1 MKKTIGYQHVLK
13 WLKTNKRKPF
23 PFQEKTWE
31 SYLQGYSGLV
41 NAPTGFGKTYSVFL
55 APIIAYLNQEHGQS
69 KKKKKL
75 GLRMIWITPL
85 RSLAKDL
92 ARAMEETL
100 LELNIDWTVGVRNGD
115 TSISDRQKQ
124 KRAMPQV
131 LLITPESLHLL
142 LAQKNTDHLF
152 DDLACIVADEWHEL
166 LGTKRGVLVELAL
179 SRIKGIIRSRTDRT
193 LRIWGI
199 SATIGNLE
207 EALEVLQP
215 HQMVPKIIVKAD
227 AEKKIRIQS
236 IIPDTIEMLPW
247 AGHLGIK
254 LADKLIPIIKKSKTT
269 LVFTNTRSQAEI
281 WFQHLLKIHP
291 DFAGQMAIHHGSI
304 DFELR
309 NWIEDALHTGIL
321 KVVICTSSLD
331 LGVDFK
337 PVDTVVQVGS
347 PKGVAR
353 FLQRAGRSGHSP
365 FETSKIYFM
374 PTHALELLE
383 VAAIKTAAKT
393 QQIERR
399 EPFIL
404 PFDVLIQYLVT
415 LAVGD
420 GFDDKIVFDE
430 VKNTFA
436 FSELLAEEFAWC
448 MQFITQGGN
457 SLQAYPEFHKVVLD
471 DEDGLWKVTSRQ
483 IAMRHRLHIGTIVSD
498 AMLKVKFLTGGY
510 IGMIEEYFVSKLKP
524 GDRFNLAGRSLEFVM
539 VRDMLVLVRRSN
551 HKKTITPSWM
561 GGRLPLSSNLGAILR
576 KKYSQVLNGNH
587 EEEEL
592 TVIKPLFGLQES
604 ITHVPL
610 EHEFLVEL
618 IKTKEGYHLFA
629 YPFEGRLVH
638 EVMAALVAYR
648 ISKLMPIT
656 FSIAMNDYGFELLS
670 DQEIPMDDAIVYD
683 VFSPDNL
690 SEDINAS
697 INGTEMAKRKFR
709 DIACISGLVFQG
721 YPGKYL
727 KNKQIQSSSSLFFDV
742 FESYDS
748 KNLLLRQA
756 YDENFHYQ
764 LEEPRLLR
772 ALQRIQ
778 QSTIVLK
785 SAERFTPFSFPIKV
799 DSMRESMSSEELEA
813 RIERMKA
820 EVFKNLDEDDSHYK
834 KRN

>member
-1 MKKTIGYQHVLK
+1 MKKTVGYQKVVK
-13 WLKTNKRKPF
+13 WLKTRKRKPF
-23 PFQEKTWE
+23 PFQEETWA
-31 SYLQGYSGLV
+31 SYLEGYSGLV

-55 APIIAYLNQEHGQS
+55 APIIAYLNEEGNGS
-69 KKKKKL
+69 KRKGKL
-75 GLRMIWITPL
+75 GLRVIWITPL

-92 ARAMEETL
+92 ARAMEEAL
-100 LELNIDWTVGVRNGD
+100 FQLDVDWRVGVRNGD
-115 TSISDRQKQ
+115 TSVSEKQKQ

-142 LAQKNTDHLF
+142 LAQKNNDNIF
-152 DDLACIVADEWHEL
+152 DDLTCIVADEWHEL
-166 LGTKRGVLVELAL
+166 LGTKRGVMVELAL
-179 SRIKGIIRSRTDRT
+179 SRIKGMVSFRENRT
-193 LRIWGI
+193 LSIWGI

-207 EALEVLQP
+207 EALAVLQP
-215 HQMVPKIIVKAD
+215 DHHVFKIIVKA
-227 AEKKIRIQS
+227 ATEKKIQIQS

-254 LADKLIPIIKKSKTT
+254 LADKLVPVIKKSKTT

-304 DFELR
+304 DYELR
-309 NWIEDALHTGIL
+309 NWIEEALHTGVL

-393 QQIERR
+393 QQIESR

-404 PFDVLIQYLVT
+404 PFDVLLQYLVT
-415 LAVGD
+415 LAVGN
-420 GFDDKIVFDE
+420 GFDNKIIFEE
-430 VKNTFA
+430 VKNTYA
-436 FSELLAEEFAWC
+436 FSELLAEEFDWC
-448 MQFITQGGN
+448 MQFITQGGP
-457 SLQAYPEFHKVVLD
+457 SLHAYPEFHKVVF
-471 DEDGLWKVTSRQ
+471 DETDGLWKVTNRQ

-498 AMLKVKFLTGGY
+498 AMLKVKFMTGGY
-510 IGMIEEYFVSKLKP
+510 VGMVEEYFVSKLKP

-539 VRDMLVLVRRSN
+539 VRDMLVLVKRSQ
-551 HKKTITPSWM
+551 HKKTITPSWL

-576 KKYSQVLNGNH
+576 QKYSQVLTGEH

-592 TVIKPLFGLQES
+592 KVMKPLFELQES
-604 ITHVPL
+604 ITHVPRAD
-610 EHEFLVEL
+610 EFLVEL
-618 IKTKEGYHLFA
+618 IHTKEGFHLFA

-648 ISKLMPIT
+648 ISRLIPIT

-670 DQEIPMDDAIVYD
+670 DQEIPMDDAIVYE

-690 SEDINAS
+690 SADISAS
-697 INGTEMAKRKFR
+697 INATEMAKRKFR

-727 KNKQIQSSSSLFFDV
+727 KNKQIQSSSALFFDV
-742 FESYDS
+742 FESYDP

-764 LEEPRLLR
+764 LEEPRLLH
-772 ALQRIQ
+772 ALNRIQ

-785 SAERFTPFSFPIKV
+785 WAERFTPFSFPIKV

-813 RIERMKA
+813 RIEKMKA
-820 EVFKNLDEDDSHYK
+820 AVFKNLD
-834 KRN
+834 

>member
-1 MKKTIGYQHVLK
+1 MKKTVGYQKVLK
-13 WLKTNKRKPF
+13 WLKVNKKKPF

-31 SYLQGYSGLV
+31 AYLAGYSGLL
-41 NAPTGFGKTYSVFL
+41 NAPTGFGKTYAVFL
-55 APIIAYLNQEHGQS
+55 APIIAYLNEGPIP
-69 KKKKKL
+69 KKAKL
-75 GLRMIWITPL
+75 GLRVIWITPL
-85 RSLAKDL
+85 RSLSKDL
-92 ARAMEETL
+92 ARAMEEAL
-100 LELNIDWTVGVRNGD
+100 FQLDIGWRVGVRNGD
-115 TSISDRQKQ
+115 TSVSEKQKQ

-142 LAQKNTDHLF
+142 LAQKNTEAIF
-152 DDLACIVADEWHEL
+152 DNLSCIVADEWHEL
-166 LGTKRGVLVELAL
+166 LGSKRGVLVELAL
-179 SRIKGIIRSRTDRT
+179 SRIKGI
-193 LRIWGI
+193 LRFRENRVLQIWGI

-207 EALEVLQP
+207 EALAVLQP
-215 HQMVPKIIVKAD
+215 DAVVLKTIVKAD
-227 AEKKIRIQS
+227 FEKKIQIQS
-236 IIPDTIEMLPW
+236 IIPETIEMLPW

-254 LADKLIPIIKKSKTT
+254 LADKLIPVIKKSRTT

-291 DFAGQMAIHHGSI
+291 DFAGQIAIHHGSI
-304 DFELR
+304 DHELR

-393 QQIERR
+393 GQIESR
-399 EPFIL
+399 EPFVL
-404 PFDVLIQYLVT
+404 TFDVLIQYLVS
-415 LAVGD
+415 LAVGS
-420 GFDDKIVFDE
+420 GFDDKIIFDE

-436 FSELLAEEFAWC
+436 FADLLEEEFQWC
-448 MQFITQGGN
+448 MHFITQGGS
-457 SLQAYPEFHKVVLD
+457 SLHAYPEFHKVVLD
-471 DEDGLWKVTSRQ
+471 EADGLWKVTSRQ

-498 AMLKVKFLTGGY
+498 AMLKVKFMKGGY
-510 IGMIEEYFVSKLKP
+510 IGMIEEYFVSKLKA

-539 VRDMLVLVRRSN
+539 VRDMLVLVRKSN
-551 HKKTITPSWM
+551 HKKAITPSWQ

-576 KKYSQVLNGNH
+576 TKYSQVLEGNE

-592 TVIKPLFGLQES
+592 KVIKPLFQLQEA

-610 EHEFLVEL
+610 VDEFLVEL
-618 IKTKEGYHLFA
+618 IKTREGYHFFA

-670 DQEIPMDDAIVYD
+670 DQQIPMDDAIVYE
-683 VFSPDNL
+683 VFSPENL

-697 INGTEMAKRKFR
+697 INATEMAKRKFR

-721 YPGKYL
+721 YPGKYI

-742 FESYDS
+742 FESYDPR
-748 KNLLLRQA
+748 NLLLRQA

-764 LEEPRLLR
+764 LEEPRLMM

-778 QSTIVLK
+778 K
-785 SAERFTPFSFPIKV
+785 SAIILKTATRFTPFSFPIKV
-799 DSMRESMSSEELEA
+799 DSMRESMSSEELEV

-820 EVFKNLDEDDSHYK
+820 EVFKDLDKDGEP
-834 KRN
+834 N

>member
-1 MKKTIGYQHVLK
+1 MKKTVGYQKVLK
-13 WLKTNKRKPF
+13 WLKVNKKKPF

-31 SYLQGYSGLV
+31 AYLAGYSGLL
-41 NAPTGFGKTYSVFL
+41 NAPTGFGKTYAVFL
-55 APIIAYLNQEHGQS
+55 APIIAYLNEGPIP
-69 KKKKKL
+69 KKAKL
-75 GLRMIWITPL
+75 GLRVIWITPL
-85 RSLAKDL
+85 RSLSKDL
-92 ARAMEETL
+92 ARAMEEAL
-100 LELNIDWTVGVRNGD
+100 FQLDIGWRVGVRNGD
-115 TSISDRQKQ
+115 TSVSEKQKQ

-142 LAQKNTDHLF
+142 LAQKNTEAIF
-152 DDLACIVADEWHEL
+152 DNLSCIVADEWHEL
-166 LGTKRGVLVELAL
+166 LGSKRGVLVELAL
-179 SRIKGIIRSRTDRT
+179 SRIKGI
-193 LRIWGI
+193 LRFRENRVLQIWGI

-207 EALEVLQP
+207 EALAVLQP
-215 HQMVPKIIVKAD
+215 DPVVLKTIVKAD
-227 AEKKIRIQS
+227 FEKKIQIQS
-236 IIPDTIEMLPW
+236 IIPETIEMLPW

-254 LADKLIPIIKKSKTT
+254 LADKLIPVIKKSRTT

-291 DFAGQMAIHHGSI
+291 DFAGQIAIHHGSI
-304 DFELR
+304 DHELR

-393 QQIERR
+393 GQIESR
-399 EPFIL
+399 EPFVL
-404 PFDVLIQYLVT
+404 TFDVLIQYLVS
-415 LAVGD
+415 LAVGS
-420 GFDDKIVFDE
+420 GFDDKIIFDE

-436 FSELLAEEFAWC
+436 FADLLEEEFQWC
-448 MQFITQGGN
+448 MHFITQGGS
-457 SLQAYPEFHKVVLD
+457 SLHAYPEFHKVVLD
-471 DEDGLWKVTSRQ
+471 EADGLWKVTSRQ

-498 AMLKVKFLTGGY
+498 AMLKVKFMKGGY
-510 IGMIEEYFVSKLKP
+510 IGMIEEYFVSKLKA

-539 VRDMLVLVRRSN
+539 VRDMLVLVRKSN
-551 HKKTITPSWM
+551 HKKAITPSWQ

-576 KKYSQVLNGNH
+576 TKYSQVLEGNE

-592 TVIKPLFGLQES
+592 KVIKPLFQLQEA

-610 EHEFLVEL
+610 VDEFLVEL
-618 IKTKEGYHLFA
+618 IKTREGYHLFA

-670 DQEIPMDDAIVYD
+670 DQQIPMDDAIVYE
-683 VFSPDNL
+683 VFSPENL

-697 INGTEMAKRKFR
+697 INATEMAKRKFR

-721 YPGKYL
+721 YPGKYI

-742 FESYDS
+742 FESYDPR
-748 KNLLLRQA
+748 NLLLRQA

-764 LEEPRLLR
+764 LEEPRLMM

-778 QSTIVLK
+778 K
-785 SAERFTPFSFPIKV
+785 SAIILKTATRFTPFSFPIKV
-799 DSMRESMSSEELEA
+799 DSMRESMSSEELEV

-820 EVFKNLDEDDSHYK
+820 EVFKDLDKDGEP
-834 KRN
+834 N

>member
-1 MKKTIGYQHVLK
+1 MKKTVGYQKVVK
-13 WLKTNKRKPF
+13 WLKTRKRKPF
-23 PFQEKTWE
+23 PFQEETWA
-31 SYLQGYSGLV
+31 SYLEGYSGLV

-55 APIIAYLNQEHGQS
+55 APIIAYLNEEGNGS
-69 KKKKKL
+69 KRKGKL
-75 GLRMIWITPL
+75 GLRVIWITPL

-92 ARAMEETL
+92 ARAMEEAL
-100 LELNIDWTVGVRNGD
+100 FQLDVDWRVGVRNGD
-115 TSISDRQKQ
+115 TSVSEKQKQ

-142 LAQKNTDHLF
+142 LAQKNNDNIF
-152 DDLACIVADEWHEL
+152 DDLTCIVADEWHEL
-166 LGTKRGVLVELAL
+166 LGTKRGVMVELAL
-179 SRIKGIIRSRTDRT
+179 SRIKGMVSFRENRT

-207 EALEVLQP
+207 EALAVLQP
-215 HQMVPKIIVKAD
+215 DHQVLKIIVKA
-227 AEKKIRIQS
+227 ATEKKIQIQS

-254 LADKLIPIIKKSKTT
+254 LADKLVPVIKKSKTT

-304 DFELR
+304 DYELR
-309 NWIEDALHTGIL
+309 NWIEEALHTGVL

-393 QQIERR
+393 QQIESR

-404 PFDVLIQYLVT
+404 PFDVLLQYLVT
-415 LAVGD
+415 LAVGN
-420 GFDDKIVFDE
+420 GFDNKIIFEE
-430 VKNTFA
+430 VKNTYA
-436 FSELLAEEFAWC
+436 FSELLAEEFDWC
-448 MQFITQGGN
+448 MQFITQGGS
-457 SLQAYPEFHKVVLD
+457 SLQAYPEFHKVVF
-471 DEDGLWKVTSRQ
+471 DETDGLWKVTNRQ

-498 AMLKVKFLTGGY
+498 AMLKVKFMTGGY
-510 IGMIEEYFVSKLKP
+510 VGMVEEYFVSKLKP

-539 VRDMLVLVRRSN
+539 VRDMLVLVKRSQ
-551 HKKTITPSWM
+551 HKKTITPSWL

-576 KKYSQVLNGNH
+576 QKYSQVLVGEH

-592 TVIKPLFGLQES
+592 KVMKPLFELQES
-604 ITHVPL
+604 ITHVPRAD
-610 EHEFLVEL
+610 EFLVEL
-618 IKTKEGYHLFA
+618 IHTKEGYHLFA

-638 EVMAALVAYR
+638 EVMAALIAYR
-648 ISKLMPIT
+648 ISRLIPIT

-690 SEDINAS
+690 SADISAS
-697 INGTEMAKRKFR
+697 INATEMAKRKFR

-727 KNKQIQSSSSLFFDV
+727 KNKQIQSSSALFFDV
-742 FESYDS
+742 FESYDP

-764 LEEPRLLR
+764 LEEPRLLH
-772 ALQRIQ
+772 ALNRIQ

-785 SAERFTPFSFPIKV
+785 WAERFTPFSFPIKV

-813 RIERMKA
+813 RIEKMKA
-820 EVFKNLDEDDSHYK
+820 AVFKNLD
-834 KRN
+834 

>member
-1 MKKTIGYQHVLK
+1 MKKTVGYQKVVK
-13 WLKTNKRKPF
+13 WFKTRKRKPF
-23 PFQEKTWE
+23 PFQEETWA
-31 SYLQGYSGLV
+31 SYLEGYSGLV

-55 APIIAYLNQEHGQS
+55 APIIAYLNEEGNGS
-69 KKKKKL
+69 KRKGKL
-75 GLRMIWITPL
+75 GLRVIWITPL

-92 ARAMEETL
+92 ARAMEEAL
-100 LELNIDWTVGVRNGD
+100 FQLDVDWRVGVRNGD
-115 TSISDRQKQ
+115 TSVSEKQKQ

-142 LAQKNTDHLF
+142 LAQKNNDNIF
-152 DDLACIVADEWHEL
+152 DDLTCIVADEWHEL
-166 LGTKRGVLVELAL
+166 LGTKRGVMVELAL
-179 SRIKGIIRSRTDRT
+179 SRIKGMVSFRENRT

-207 EALEVLQP
+207 EALAVLQP
-215 HQMVPKIIVKAD
+215 DHQVLKIIVKA
-227 AEKKIRIQS
+227 ATEKKIQIQS

-254 LADKLIPIIKKSKTT
+254 LADKLVPVIKKSKTT

-304 DFELR
+304 DYELR
-309 NWIEDALHTGIL
+309 NWIEEALHTGVL

-393 QQIERR
+393 QQIESR

-404 PFDVLIQYLVT
+404 PFDVLLQYLVT
-415 LAVGD
+415 LAVGN
-420 GFDDKIVFDE
+420 GFDNKIIFEE
-430 VKNTFA
+430 VKNTYA
-436 FSELLAEEFAWC
+436 FSELLAEEFDWC
-448 MQFITQGGN
+448 MQFITQGGS
-457 SLQAYPEFHKVVLD
+457 SLQAYPEFHKVVF
-471 DEDGLWKVTSRQ
+471 DETDGLWKVTNRQ

-498 AMLKVKFLTGGY
+498 AMLKVKFMTGGY
-510 IGMIEEYFVSKLKP
+510 VGMVEEYFVSKLKP

-539 VRDMLVLVRRSN
+539 VRDMLVLVKRSQ
-551 HKKTITPSWM
+551 HKKTITPSWL

-576 KKYSQVLNGNH
+576 QKYSQVLVGEH

-592 TVIKPLFGLQES
+592 KVMKPLFELQES
-604 ITHVPL
+604 ITHVPRAD
-610 EHEFLVEL
+610 EFLVEL
-618 IKTKEGYHLFA
+618 IHTKEGYHLFA

-638 EVMAALVAYR
+638 EVMAALIAYR
-648 ISKLMPIT
+648 ISRLIPIT

-690 SEDINAS
+690 SADISAS
-697 INGTEMAKRKFR
+697 INATEMAKRKFR

-727 KNKQIQSSSSLFFDV
+727 KNKQIQSSSALFFDV
-742 FESYDS
+742 FESYDP

-764 LEEPRLLR
+764 LEEPRLLH
-772 ALQRIQ
+772 ALNRIQ

-785 SAERFTPFSFPIKV
+785 WAERFTPFSFPIKV

-813 RIERMKA
+813 RIEKMKA
-820 EVFKNLDEDDSHYK
+820 AVFKNLD
-834 KRN
+834 

>member
-1 MKKTIGYQHVLK
+1 MKKTVGYQKVVK
-13 WLKTNKRKPF
+13 WLKTRKRKPF
-23 PFQEKTWE
+23 PFQEETWA
-31 SYLQGYSGLV
+31 SYLEGYSGLV

-55 APIIAYLNQEHGQS
+55 APIIAYLNEEGNGS
-69 KKKKKL
+69 KRKGKL
-75 GLRMIWITPL
+75 GLRVIWITPL

-92 ARAMEETL
+92 ARAMEEAL
-100 LELNIDWTVGVRNGD
+100 FQLDVDWRVGVRNGD
-115 TSISDRQKQ
+115 TSVSEKQKQ

-142 LAQKNTDHLF
+142 LAQKNNDNIF
-152 DDLACIVADEWHEL
+152 DDLTCIVADEWHEL
-166 LGTKRGVLVELAL
+166 LGTKRGVMVELAL
-179 SRIKGIIRSRTDRT
+179 SRIKGMVSFRENRT

-207 EALEVLQP
+207 EALAVLQP
-215 HQMVPKIIVKAD
+215 DHQVLKIIVKA
-227 AEKKIRIQS
+227 ATEKKIQIQS

-254 LADKLIPIIKKSKTT
+254 LADKLVPVIKKSKTT

-304 DFELR
+304 DYELR
-309 NWIEDALHTGIL
+309 NWIEEALHTGVL

-337 PVDTVVQVGS
+337 PVDNVVQVGS

-404 PFDVLIQYLVT
+404 PFDVLLQYLVT
-415 LAVGD
+415 LAVGN
-420 GFDDKIVFDE
+420 GFDNKIIFEE
-430 VKNTFA
+430 VKNTYA
-436 FSELLAEEFAWC
+436 FSELLAEEFDWC
-448 MQFITQGGN
+448 MQFITQGGS
-457 SLQAYPEFHKVVLD
+457 SLQAYPEFHKVLF
-471 DEDGLWKVTSRQ
+471 DETDGLWKVTNRQ

-498 AMLKVKFLTGGY
+498 AMLKVKFMTGGY
-510 IGMIEEYFVSKLKP
+510 VGMVEEYFVSKLKP

-539 VRDMLVLVRRSN
+539 VRDMLVLVKRSQ
-551 HKKTITPSWM
+551 HKKTITPSWL

-576 KKYSQVLNGNH
+576 QKYSQVLVGEH
-587 EEEEL
+587 KEEEL
-592 TVIKPLFGLQES
+592 KVMKPLFELQES
-604 ITHVPL
+604 ITHVPRAD
-610 EHEFLVEL
+610 EFLVEL
-618 IKTKEGYHLFA
+618 IHTKEGYHLFA

-638 EVMAALVAYR
+638 EVMAALIAYR
-648 ISKLMPIT
+648 ISRLIPIT

-690 SEDINAS
+690 SADISAS
-697 INGTEMAKRKFR
+697 INATEMAKRKFR

-727 KNKQIQSSSSLFFDV
+727 KNKQIQSSSALFFDV
-742 FESYDS
+742 FESYDP

-764 LEEPRLLR
+764 LEEPRLLH
-772 ALQRIQ
+772 ALNRIQ

-785 SAERFTPFSFPIKV
+785 WAERFTPFSFPIKV

-813 RIERMKA
+813 RIEKMKA
-820 EVFKNLDEDDSHYK
+820 AVFKNLD
-834 KRN
+834 

>member
-1 MKKTIGYQHVLK
+1 MKKTVGYQKVVK
-13 WLKTNKRKPF
+13 WLKTRKRKPF
-23 PFQEKTWE
+23 PFQEETWA
-31 SYLQGYSGLV
+31 SYLEGYSGLV

-55 APIIAYLNQEHGQS
+55 APIIAYLNEEGNGS
-69 KKKKKL
+69 KRKGKL
-75 GLRMIWITPL
+75 GLRVIWITPL

-92 ARAMEETL
+92 ARAMEEAL
-100 LELNIDWTVGVRNGD
+100 FQLDVDWRVGVRNGD
-115 TSISDRQKQ
+115 TSVSEKQKQ

-142 LAQKNTDHLF
+142 LAQKNNDNIF
-152 DDLACIVADEWHEL
+152 DDLTCIVADEWHEL
-166 LGTKRGVLVELAL
+166 LGTKRGVMVELAL
-179 SRIKGIIRSRTDRT
+179 SRIKGMVSFRENRT

-207 EALEVLQP
+207 EALAVLQP
-215 HQMVPKIIVKAD
+215 DHQVLKIIVKA
-227 AEKKIRIQS
+227 ATEKKIQIQS

-254 LADKLIPIIKKSKTT
+254 LADKLVPVIKKSKTT

-304 DFELR
+304 DYELR
-309 NWIEDALHTGIL
+309 NWIEEALHTGVL

-393 QQIERR
+393 QQIESR

-404 PFDVLIQYLVT
+404 PFDVLLQYLVT
-415 LAVGD
+415 LAVGN
-420 GFDDKIVFDE
+420 GFDNKIIFEE
-430 VKNTFA
+430 VKNTYA
-436 FSELLAEEFAWC
+436 FSELLAEEFDWC
-448 MQFITQGGN
+448 MQFITQGGS
-457 SLQAYPEFHKVVLD
+457 SLQAYPEFHKVVF
-471 DEDGLWKVTSRQ
+471 DETDGLWKVTNRQ

-498 AMLKVKFLTGGY
+498 AMLKVKFMTGGY
-510 IGMIEEYFVSKLKP
+510 VGMVEEYFVSKLKP

-539 VRDMLVLVRRSN
+539 VRDMLVLVKRSQ
-551 HKKTITPSWM
+551 HKKTITPSWL

-576 KKYSQVLNGNH
+576 QKYSQVLVGEH
-587 EEEEL
+587 KEEEL
-592 TVIKPLFGLQES
+592 KVMKPLFELQES
-604 ITHVPL
+604 ITHVPRAD
-610 EHEFLVEL
+610 EFLVEL
-618 IKTKEGYHLFA
+618 IHTKEGYHLFA

-638 EVMAALVAYR
+638 EVMAALIAYR
-648 ISKLMPIT
+648 ISRLIPIT

-683 VFSPDNL
+683 IFSPDNL
-690 SEDINAS
+690 SADISAS
-697 INGTEMAKRKFR
+697 INATEMAKRKFR

-727 KNKQIQSSSSLFFDV
+727 KNKQIQSSSALFFDV
-742 FESYDS
+742 FESYDP

-764 LEEPRLLR
+764 LEEPRLLH
-772 ALQRIQ
+772 ALNRIQ

-785 SAERFTPFSFPIKV
+785 WAERFTPFSFPIKV

-813 RIERMKA
+813 RIEKMKA
-820 EVFKNLDEDDSHYK
+820 AVFKNLD
-834 KRN
+834 

>member
-1 MKKTIGYQHVLK
+1 MKKTVGYQKVVK
-13 WLKTNKRKPF
+13 WLKTRKRKPF
-23 PFQEKTWE
+23 PFQEETWA
-31 SYLQGYSGLV
+31 SYLEGYSGLV

-55 APIIAYLNQEHGQS
+55 APIIAYLNEEGNGS
-69 KKKKKL
+69 KRKGKL
-75 GLRMIWITPL
+75 GLRVIWITPL

-92 ARAMEETL
+92 ARAMEEAL
-100 LELNIDWTVGVRNGD
+100 FQLDVDWRVGVRNGD
-115 TSISDRQKQ
+115 TSVSEKQKQ

-142 LAQKNTDHLF
+142 LAQKNNDNIF
-152 DDLACIVADEWHEL
+152 DDLTCIVADEWHEL
-166 LGTKRGVLVELAL
+166 LGTKRGVMVELAL
-179 SRIKGIIRSRTDRT
+179 SRIKGMVSFRENRT

-207 EALEVLQP
+207 EALAVLQP
-215 HQMVPKIIVKAD
+215 DHQVLKIIVKA
-227 AEKKIRIQS
+227 ATEKKIQIQS

-254 LADKLIPIIKKSKTT
+254 LADKLVPVIKKSKTT

-304 DFELR
+304 DYELR
-309 NWIEDALHTGIL
+309 NWIEEALHTGVL

-393 QQIERR
+393 QQIESR

-404 PFDVLIQYLVT
+404 PFDVLLQYLVT
-415 LAVGD
+415 LAVGN
-420 GFDDKIVFDE
+420 GFDNKIIFEE
-430 VKNTFA
+430 VKNTYA
-436 FSELLAEEFAWC
+436 FSELLAEEFDWC
-448 MQFITQGGN
+448 MQFITQGGS
-457 SLQAYPEFHKVVLD
+457 SLQAYPEFHKVVF
-471 DEDGLWKVTSRQ
+471 DETDGLWKVTNRQ

-498 AMLKVKFLTGGY
+498 AMLKVKFMTGGY
-510 IGMIEEYFVSKLKP
+510 VGMVEEYFVSKLKP

-539 VRDMLVLVRRSN
+539 VRDMLVLVKRSQ
-551 HKKTITPSWM
+551 HKKTITPSWL

-576 KKYSQVLNGNH
+576 QKYSQVLVGEH

-592 TVIKPLFGLQES
+592 KVMKPLFELQES
-604 ITHVPL
+604 ITHVPRAD
-610 EHEFLVEL
+610 EFLVEL
-618 IKTKEGYHLFA
+618 IHTKEGYHLFA

-638 EVMAALVAYR
+638 EVMAALIAYR
-648 ISKLMPIT
+648 ISRLIPIT

-690 SEDINAS
+690 STDISAS
-697 INGTEMAKRKFR
+697 INATEMAKRKFR

-727 KNKQIQSSSSLFFDV
+727 KNKQIQSSSALFFDV
-742 FESYDS
+742 FESYDP

-764 LEEPRLLR
+764 LEEPRLLH
-772 ALQRIQ
+772 ALNRIQ

-785 SAERFTPFSFPIKV
+785 WAERFTPFSFPIKV

-813 RIERMKA
+813 RIEKMKA
-820 EVFKNLDEDDSHYK
+820 AVFKNLD
-834 KRN
+834 

>member
-1 MKKTIGYQHVLK
+1 MKKTVGYQKVVK
-13 WLKTNKRKPF
+13 WLKTRKRKPF
-23 PFQEKTWE
+23 PFQEETWA
-31 SYLQGYSGLV
+31 SYLEGYSGLV

-55 APIIAYLNQEHGQS
+55 APIIAYLNEEGNGS
-69 KKKKKL
+69 KRKGKL
-75 GLRMIWITPL
+75 GLRVIWITPL

-92 ARAMEETL
+92 ARAMEEAL
-100 LELNIDWTVGVRNGD
+100 FQLDVDWRVGVRNGD
-115 TSISDRQKQ
+115 TSVSEKQKQ

-142 LAQKNTDHLF
+142 LAQKNNDNIF
-152 DDLACIVADEWHEL
+152 DDLTCIVADEWHEL
-166 LGTKRGVLVELAL
+166 LGTKRGVMVELAL
-179 SRIKGIIRSRTDRT
+179 SRIKGMVSFRENRT

-207 EALEVLQP
+207 EALAVLQP
-215 HQMVPKIIVKAD
+215 DHQVFKIIVKA
-227 AEKKIRIQS
+227 ATEKKIQIQS

-254 LADKLIPIIKKSKTT
+254 LADKLVPVIKKSKTT

-304 DFELR
+304 DYELR
-309 NWIEDALHTGIL
+309 NWIEEALHTGVL

-393 QQIERR
+393 QQIESR

-404 PFDVLIQYLVT
+404 PFDVLLQYLVT
-415 LAVGD
+415 LAVGN
-420 GFDDKIVFDE
+420 GFDNKIIFEE
-430 VKNTFA
+430 VKNTYA
-436 FSELLAEEFAWC
+436 FSELLAEEFDWC
-448 MQFITQGGN
+448 MQFITQGGP
-457 SLQAYPEFHKVVLD
+457 SLHAYPEFHKVVF
-471 DEDGLWKVTSRQ
+471 DETDGLWKVTNRQ

-498 AMLKVKFLTGGY
+498 AMLKVKFMTGGY
-510 IGMIEEYFVSKLKP
+510 VGMVEEYFVSKLKP

-539 VRDMLVLVRRSN
+539 VRDMLVLVKRSQ
-551 HKKTITPSWM
+551 HKKTITPSWL

-576 KKYSQVLNGNH
+576 QKYSQVLTGEH

-592 TVIKPLFGLQES
+592 KVMKPLFELQES
-604 ITHVPL
+604 ITHVPRAD
-610 EHEFLVEL
+610 EFLVEL
-618 IKTKEGYHLFA
+618 IHTKEGFHLFA

-648 ISKLMPIT
+648 ISRLIPIT

-690 SEDINAS
+690 SADISAS
-697 INGTEMAKRKFR
+697 INATEMAKRKFR

-727 KNKQIQSSSSLFFDV
+727 KNKQIQSSSALFFDV
-742 FESYDS
+742 FESYDP

-764 LEEPRLLR
+764 LEEPRLLH
-772 ALQRIQ
+772 ALNRIQ

-785 SAERFTPFSFPIKV
+785 WAERFTPFSFPIKV

-813 RIERMKA
+813 RIEKMKA
-820 EVFKNLDEDDSHYK
+820 AVFKNLD
-834 KRN
+834 

>member
-1 MKKTIGYQHVLK
+1 MKKTVGYQKVVK
-13 WLKTNKRKPF
+13 WLKTRKRKPF
-23 PFQEKTWE
+23 PFQEETWA
-31 SYLQGYSGLV
+31 SYLEGYSGLV

-55 APIIAYLNQEHGQS
+55 APIIAYLNEEGNGS
-69 KKKKKL
+69 KRKGKL
-75 GLRMIWITPL
+75 GLRVIWITPL

-92 ARAMEETL
+92 ARAMEEAL
-100 LELNIDWTVGVRNGD
+100 FQLDVDWRVGVRNGD
-115 TSISDRQKQ
+115 ISVSEKQKQ

-142 LAQKNTDHLF
+142 LAQKNNDNIF
-152 DDLACIVADEWHEL
+152 DDLTCIVADEWHEL
-166 LGTKRGVLVELAL
+166 LGTKRGVMVELAL
-179 SRIKGIIRSRTDRT
+179 SRIKGMVSFRENRT

-207 EALEVLQP
+207 EALAVLQP
-215 HQMVPKIIVKAD
+215 DHQVLKIIVKA
-227 AEKKIRIQS
+227 ATEKKIQIQS

-254 LADKLIPIIKKSKTT
+254 LADKLVPVIKKSKTT

-304 DFELR
+304 DYELR
-309 NWIEDALHTGIL
+309 NWIEEALHTGVL

-393 QQIERR
+393 QQIESR

-404 PFDVLIQYLVT
+404 PFDVLLQYLVT
-415 LAVGD
+415 LAVGN
-420 GFDDKIVFDE
+420 GFDNKIIFEE
-430 VKNTFA
+430 VKNTYA
-436 FSELLAEEFAWC
+436 FSELLAEEFDWC
-448 MQFITQGGN
+448 MQFITQGGS
-457 SLQAYPEFHKVVLD
+457 SLQAYPEFHKVLF
-471 DEDGLWKVTSRQ
+471 DETDGLWKVTNRQ

-498 AMLKVKFLTGGY
+498 AMLKVKFMTGGY
-510 IGMIEEYFVSKLKP
+510 VGMVEEYFVSKLKP

-539 VRDMLVLVRRSN
+539 VRDMLVLVKRSQ
-551 HKKTITPSWM
+551 HKKTITPSWL

-576 KKYSQVLNGNH
+576 QKYSQVLIGEH

-592 TVIKPLFGLQES
+592 KVMKPLFELQES
-604 ITHVPL
+604 ITHVPRAD
-610 EHEFLVEL
+610 EFLVEL
-618 IKTKEGYHLFA
+618 IHTKEGYHLFA

-638 EVMAALVAYR
+638 EVMAALIAYR
-648 ISKLMPIT
+648 ISRLIPIT

-690 SEDINAS
+690 SADISAS
-697 INGTEMAKRKFR
+697 INATEMAKRKFR

-727 KNKQIQSSSSLFFDV
+727 KNKQIQSSSALFFDV
-742 FESYDS
+742 FESYDP

-764 LEEPRLLR
+764 LEEPRLLH
-772 ALQRIQ
+772 ALNRIQ

-785 SAERFTPFSFPIKV
+785 WAERFTPFSFPIKV

-813 RIERMKA
+813 RIEKMKA
-820 EVFKNLDEDDSHYK
+820 AVFKNLD
-834 KRN
+834 

>member
-1 MKKTIGYQHVLK
+1 MKKTVGYQKVVK
-13 WLKTNKRKPF
+13 WLKTRKRKPF
-23 PFQEKTWE
+23 PFQEETWA
-31 SYLQGYSGLV
+31 SYLEGYSGLV

-55 APIIAYLNQEHGQS
+55 APIIAYLNEEGNGS
-69 KKKKKL
+69 KRKGKL
-75 GLRMIWITPL
+75 GLRVIWITPL

-92 ARAMEETL
+92 ARAMEEAL
-100 LELNIDWTVGVRNGD
+100 FQLDVDWRVGVRNGD
-115 TSISDRQKQ
+115 TSVSEKQKQ

-142 LAQKNTDHLF
+142 LAQKNNDNIF
-152 DDLACIVADEWHEL
+152 DDLTCIVADEWHEL
-166 LGTKRGVLVELAL
+166 LGTKRGVMVELAL
-179 SRIKGIIRSRTDRT
+179 SRIKGMVSFRENRT

-207 EALEVLQP
+207 EALAVLQP
-215 HQMVPKIIVKAD
+215 DHQVLKIIVKA
-227 AEKKIRIQS
+227 ATEKKIQIQS

-254 LADKLIPIIKKSKTT
+254 LADKLVPVIKKSKTT

-304 DFELR
+304 DYELR
-309 NWIEDALHTGIL
+309 NWIEEALHTGVL

-337 PVDTVVQVGS
+337 PVDNVVQVGS

-393 QQIERR
+393 QQIESR

-404 PFDVLIQYLVT
+404 PFDVLLQYLVT
-415 LAVGD
+415 LAVGN
-420 GFDDKIVFDE
+420 GFDNKIIFEE
-430 VKNTFA
+430 VKNTYA
-436 FSELLAEEFAWC
+436 FSELLAEEFDWC
-448 MQFITQGGN
+448 MQFITQGGS
-457 SLQAYPEFHKVVLD
+457 SLQAYPEFHKVVF
-471 DEDGLWKVTSRQ
+471 DETDGLWKVTNRQ

-498 AMLKVKFLTGGY
+498 AMLKVKFMTGGY
-510 IGMIEEYFVSKLKP
+510 VGMVEEYFVSKLKP

-539 VRDMLVLVRRSN
+539 VRDMLVLVKRSQ
-551 HKKTITPSWM
+551 HKKTITPSWL

-576 KKYSQVLNGNH
+576 QKYSQVLVGEH

-592 TVIKPLFGLQES
+592 KVMKPLFELQES
-604 ITHVPL
+604 ITHVPRAD
-610 EHEFLVEL
+610 EFLVEL
-618 IKTKEGYHLFA
+618 IHTKEGYHLFA

-638 EVMAALVAYR
+638 EVMAALIAYR
-648 ISKLMPIT
+648 ISRLIPIT

-690 SEDINAS
+690 SADISAS
-697 INGTEMAKRKFR
+697 INATEMAKRKFR

-727 KNKQIQSSSSLFFDV
+727 KNKQIQSSSALFFDV
-742 FESYDS
+742 FESYDP

-764 LEEPRLLR
+764 LEEPRLLH
-772 ALQRIQ
+772 ALNRIQ

-785 SAERFTPFSFPIKV
+785 WAERFTPFSFPIKV

-813 RIERMKA
+813 RIEKMKA
-820 EVFKNLDEDDSHYK
+820 AVFKNLD
-834 KRN
+834 

>member
-1 MKKTIGYQHVLK
+1 MKKTVGYQKVVK
-13 WLKTNKRKPF
+13 WLKTRKRKPF
-23 PFQEKTWE
+23 PFQEETWA
-31 SYLQGYSGLV
+31 SYLEGYSGLV

-55 APIIAYLNQEHGQS
+55 APIIAYLNEEGNGS
-69 KKKKKL
+69 KRKGKL
-75 GLRMIWITPL
+75 GLRVIWITPL

-92 ARAMEETL
+92 ARAMEEAL
-100 LELNIDWTVGVRNGD
+100 FQLDVDWRVGVRNGD
-115 TSISDRQKQ
+115 TSVSEKQKQ

-142 LAQKNTDHLF
+142 LAQKNNDNIF
-152 DDLACIVADEWHEL
+152 DDLTCIVADEWHEL
-166 LGTKRGVLVELAL
+166 LGTKRGVMVELAL
-179 SRIKGIIRSRTDRT
+179 SRIKGMVSFRVNRT

-207 EALEVLQP
+207 EALAVLQP
-215 HQMVPKIIVKAD
+215 DHQVLKIIVKA
-227 AEKKIRIQS
+227 ATVKKIQIQS

-254 LADKLIPIIKKSKTT
+254 LADKLVPVIKKSKTT

-304 DFELR
+304 DYELR
-309 NWIEDALHTGIL
+309 NWIEEALHTGVL

-393 QQIERR
+393 QQIESR

-404 PFDVLIQYLVT
+404 PFDVLLQYLVT
-415 LAVGD
+415 LAVGN
-420 GFDDKIVFDE
+420 GFDNKIIFEE
-430 VKNTFA
+430 VKNTYA
-436 FSELLAEEFAWC
+436 FSELLAEEFDWC
-448 MQFITQGGN
+448 MQFITQGGS
-457 SLQAYPEFHKVVLD
+457 SLQAYPEFHKVVF
-471 DEDGLWKVTSRQ
+471 DETDSLWKVTNRQ

-498 AMLKVKFLTGGY
+498 AMLKVKFMTGGY
-510 IGMIEEYFVSKLKP
+510 VGMVEEYFVSKLKP

-539 VRDMLVLVRRSN
+539 VRDMLVLVKRSQ
-551 HKKTITPSWM
+551 HKKTITPSWL

-576 KKYSQVLNGNH
+576 QKYSQVLVGEH

-592 TVIKPLFGLQES
+592 KVMKPLFELQES
-604 ITHVPL
+604 ITHVPRAD
-610 EHEFLVEL
+610 EFLVEL
-618 IKTKEGYHLFA
+618 IHTKEGYHLFA

-638 EVMAALVAYR
+638 EVMAALIAYR
-648 ISKLMPIT
+648 ISRLIPIT

-690 SEDINAS
+690 SADISAS
-697 INGTEMAKRKFR
+697 INATEMAKRKFR

-727 KNKQIQSSSSLFFDV
+727 KNKQIQSSSALFFDV
-742 FESYDS
+742 FESYDP

-764 LEEPRLLR
+764 LEEPRLLH
-772 ALQRIQ
+772 ALNRIQ

-785 SAERFTPFSFPIKV
+785 WAERFTPFSFPIKV

-813 RIERMKA
+813 RIEKMKA
-820 EVFKNLDEDDSHYK
+820 AVFKNLD
-834 KRN
+834 

>member
-1 MKKTIGYQHVLK
+1 MKKTVGYQKVVK
-13 WLKTNKRKPF
+13 WLKTRKRKPF
-23 PFQEKTWE
+23 PFQEETWA
-31 SYLQGYSGLV
+31 SYLEGYSGLV

-55 APIIAYLNQEHGQS
+55 ASIIAYLNEEGNGS
-69 KKKKKL
+69 KRKGKL
-75 GLRMIWITPL
+75 GLRVIWITPL

-92 ARAMEETL
+92 ARAMEEAL
-100 LELNIDWTVGVRNGD
+100 FQLDVDWRVGVRNGD
-115 TSISDRQKQ
+115 TSVSEKQKQ

-142 LAQKNTDHLF
+142 LAQKNNDNIF
-152 DDLACIVADEWHEL
+152 DDLTCIVADEWHEL
-166 LGTKRGVLVELAL
+166 LGTKRGVMVELAL
-179 SRIKGIIRSRTDRT
+179 SRIKGMVSFRENRT

-207 EALEVLQP
+207 EALAVLQP
-215 HQMVPKIIVKAD
+215 DHQVLKIIVKA
-227 AEKKIRIQS
+227 ATEKKIQIQS

-254 LADKLIPIIKKSKTT
+254 LADKLVPVIKKSKTT

-304 DFELR
+304 DYELR
-309 NWIEDALHTGIL
+309 NWIEEALHTGVL

-393 QQIERR
+393 QQIESR

-404 PFDVLIQYLVT
+404 PFDVLLQYLVT
-415 LAVGD
+415 LAVGN
-420 GFDDKIVFDE
+420 GFDNKIIFEE
-430 VKNTFA
+430 VKNTYA
-436 FSELLAEEFAWC
+436 FSELLAEEFDWC
-448 MQFITQGGN
+448 MQFITQGGS
-457 SLQAYPEFHKVVLD
+457 SLQAYPEFHKVVF
-471 DEDGLWKVTSRQ
+471 DETDGLWKVTNRQ
-483 IAMRHRLHIGTIVSD
+483 IAMRHRLQIGTIVSD
-498 AMLKVKFLTGGY
+498 AMLKVKFMTGGY
-510 IGMIEEYFVSKLKP
+510 VGMVEEYFVSKLKP

-539 VRDMLVLVRRSN
+539 VRDMLVLVKRSQ
-551 HKKTITPSWM
+551 HKKTITPSWL

-576 KKYSQVLNGNH
+576 QKYSQVLVGEH

-592 TVIKPLFGLQES
+592 KVMKPLFELQES
-604 ITHVPL
+604 ITHVPRAD
-610 EHEFLVEL
+610 EFLVEL
-618 IKTKEGYHLFA
+618 IHTKEGYHLFA

-638 EVMAALVAYR
+638 EVMAALIAYR
-648 ISKLMPIT
+648 ISRLIPIT

-690 SEDINAS
+690 SADISAS
-697 INGTEMAKRKFR
+697 INATEMAKRKFR

-727 KNKQIQSSSSLFFDV
+727 KNKQIQSSSALFFDV
-742 FESYDS
+742 FESYDP

-764 LEEPRLLR
+764 LEEPRLLH
-772 ALQRIQ
+772 ALNRIQ

-785 SAERFTPFSFPIKV
+785 WAERFTPFSFPIKV

-813 RIERMKA
+813 RIEKMKA
-820 EVFKNLDEDDSHYK
+820 AVFKNLD
-834 KRN
+834 

>member
-1 MKKTIGYQHVLK
+1 MKKTVGYQKVVK
-13 WLKTNKRKPF
+13 WLKTRKRKPF
-23 PFQEKTWE
+23 PFQEETWA
-31 SYLQGYSGLV
+31 SYLEGYSGLV

-55 APIIAYLNQEHGQS
+55 APIIAYLNEEGNGS
-69 KKKKKL
+69 KRKGKL
-75 GLRMIWITPL
+75 GLRVIWITPL

-92 ARAMEETL
+92 ARAMEEAL
-100 LELNIDWTVGVRNGD
+100 FQLDVDWRVGVRNGD
-115 TSISDRQKQ
+115 ISVSEKQKQ

-142 LAQKNTDHLF
+142 LAQKNNDNIF
-152 DDLACIVADEWHEL
+152 DDLTCIVADEWHEL
-166 LGTKRGVLVELAL
+166 LGTKRGVMVELAL
-179 SRIKGIIRSRTDRT
+179 SRIKGMVSFRENRT

-207 EALEVLQP
+207 EALAVLQP
-215 HQMVPKIIVKAD
+215 DHQVLKIIVKA
-227 AEKKIRIQS
+227 ATEKKIQIQS

-254 LADKLIPIIKKSKTT
+254 LADKLVPVIKKSKTT

-304 DFELR
+304 DYELR
-309 NWIEDALHTGIL
+309 NWIEEALHMGVL

-393 QQIERR
+393 QQIESR

-404 PFDVLIQYLVT
+404 PFDVLLQYLVT
-415 LAVGD
+415 LAVGN
-420 GFDDKIVFDE
+420 GFDNKIIFEE
-430 VKNTFA
+430 VKNTYA
-436 FSELLAEEFAWC
+436 FSELLAEEFDWC
-448 MQFITQGGN
+448 MQFITQGGS
-457 SLQAYPEFHKVVLD
+457 SLQAYPEFHKVLF
-471 DEDGLWKVTSRQ
+471 DETDGLWKVTNRQ

-498 AMLKVKFLTGGY
+498 AMLKVKFMTGGY
-510 IGMIEEYFVSKLKP
+510 VGMVEEYFVSKLKP

-539 VRDMLVLVRRSN
+539 VRDMLVLVKRSQ
-551 HKKTITPSWM
+551 HKKTITPSWL

-576 KKYSQVLNGNH
+576 QKYSQVLVGEH

-592 TVIKPLFGLQES
+592 KVMKPLFELQES
-604 ITHVPL
+604 ITHVPRAD
-610 EHEFLVEL
+610 EFLVEL
-618 IKTKEGYHLFA
+618 IHTKEGYHLFA

-638 EVMAALVAYR
+638 EVMAALIAYR
-648 ISKLMPIT
+648 ISRLIPIT

-690 SEDINAS
+690 SADISAS
-697 INGTEMAKRKFR
+697 INATEMAKRKFR

-727 KNKQIQSSSSLFFDV
+727 KNKQIQSSSALFFDV
-742 FESYDS
+742 FESYDP

-764 LEEPRLLR
+764 LEEPRLLH
-772 ALQRIQ
+772 ALNRIQ

-785 SAERFTPFSFPIKV
+785 WAERFTPFSFPIKV

-813 RIERMKA
+813 RIEKMKA
-820 EVFKNLDEDDSHYK
+820 AVFKNLD
-834 KRN
+834 

>member
-1 MKKTIGYQHVLK
+1 MKKTVGYQKVVK
-13 WLKTNKRKPF
+13 WLKSRKRKPF
-23 PFQEKTWE
+23 PFQEETWA
-31 SYLQGYSGLV
+31 SYLEGYSGLV

-55 APIIAYLNQEHGQS
+55 APIIAYLNEEGNGS
-69 KKKKKL
+69 KRKGKL
-75 GLRMIWITPL
+75 GLRVIWITPL

-92 ARAMEETL
+92 ARAMEEAL
-100 LELNIDWTVGVRNGD
+100 FQLDVDWRVGVRNGD
-115 TSISDRQKQ
+115 TSVSEKQKQ

-142 LAQKNTDHLF
+142 LAQKNNDNIF
-152 DDLACIVADEWHEL
+152 DDLTCIVADEWHEL
-166 LGTKRGVLVELAL
+166 LGTKRGVMVELAL
-179 SRIKGIIRSRTDRT
+179 SRIKGMVSFRENRT

-207 EALEVLQP
+207 EALAVLQP
-215 HQMVPKIIVKAD
+215 DHQVLKIIVKA
-227 AEKKIRIQS
+227 ATEKKIQIQS

-254 LADKLIPIIKKSKTT
+254 LADKLVPVIKKSKTT

-304 DFELR
+304 DYELR
-309 NWIEDALHTGIL
+309 NWIEEALHTGVL

-393 QQIERR
+393 QQIESR

-404 PFDVLIQYLVT
+404 PFDVLLQYLVT
-415 LAVGD
+415 LAVGN
-420 GFDDKIVFDE
+420 GFDNKIIFEE
-430 VKNTFA
+430 VKNTYA
-436 FSELLAEEFAWC
+436 FSELLAEEFDWC
-448 MQFITQGGN
+448 MQFITQGGS
-457 SLQAYPEFHKVVLD
+457 SLQAYPEFHKVVF
-471 DEDGLWKVTSRQ
+471 DETDGLWKVTNRQ

-498 AMLKVKFLTGGY
+498 AMLKVKFMTGGY
-510 IGMIEEYFVSKLKP
+510 VGMVEEYFVSKLKP

-539 VRDMLVLVRRSN
+539 VRDMLVLVKRSQ
-551 HKKTITPSWM
+551 HKKTITPSWL

-576 KKYSQVLNGNH
+576 QKYSQVLIGEH

-592 TVIKPLFGLQES
+592 KVMKPLFELQES
-604 ITHVPL
+604 ITHVPRAD
-610 EHEFLVEL
+610 EFLVEL
-618 IKTKEGYHLFA
+618 IHTKEGYHLFA

-638 EVMAALVAYR
+638 EVMAALIAYR
-648 ISKLMPIT
+648 ISRLIPIT

-690 SEDINAS
+690 SADISAS
-697 INGTEMAKRKFR
+697 INATEMAKRKFR

-727 KNKQIQSSSSLFFDV
+727 KNKQIQSSSALFFDV
-742 FESYDS
+742 FESYDP

-764 LEEPRLLR
+764 LEEPRLLH
-772 ALQRIQ
+772 ALNRIQ

-785 SAERFTPFSFPIKV
+785 WAERFTPFSFPIKV

-813 RIERMKA
+813 RIEKMKA
-820 EVFKNLDEDDSHYK
+820 AVFKNLD
-834 KRN
+834 

>member
-1 MKKTIGYQHVLK
+1 MKKTVGYQKVVK
-13 WLKTNKRKPF
+13 WLKTRKRKPF
-23 PFQEKTWE
+23 PFQEETWA
-31 SYLQGYSGLV
+31 SYLEGYSGLV

-55 APIIAYLNQEHGQS
+55 APIIAYLNEEGNGS
-69 KKKKKL
+69 KRKGKL
-75 GLRMIWITPL
+75 GLRVIWITPL

-92 ARAMEETL
+92 ARAMEEAL
-100 LELNIDWTVGVRNGD
+100 FQLDVDWRVGVRNGD
-115 TSISDRQKQ
+115 ISVSEKQKQ

-142 LAQKNTDHLF
+142 LAQKNNDNIF
-152 DDLACIVADEWHEL
+152 DDLTCIVADEWHEL
-166 LGTKRGVLVELAL
+166 LGTKRGVMVELAL
-179 SRIKGIIRSRTDRT
+179 SRIKGMVSFRENRT

-207 EALEVLQP
+207 EALAVLQP
-215 HQMVPKIIVKAD
+215 DHQVLKIIVKA
-227 AEKKIRIQS
+227 ATEKKIQIQS

-254 LADKLIPIIKKSKTT
+254 LADKLVPVIKKSKTT

-304 DFELR
+304 DYELR
-309 NWIEDALHTGIL
+309 NWIEEALHTGVL

-393 QQIERR
+393 QQIESR

-404 PFDVLIQYLVT
+404 PFDVLLQYLVT
-415 LAVGD
+415 LAVGN
-420 GFDDKIVFDE
+420 GFDNKIIFEE
-430 VKNTFA
+430 VKNTYA
-436 FSELLAEEFAWC
+436 FSELLAEEFDWC
-448 MQFITQGGN
+448 MQFITQGGS
-457 SLQAYPEFHKVVLD
+457 SLQAYPEFHKVLF
-471 DEDGLWKVTSRQ
+471 DETDGLWKVTNRQ

-498 AMLKVKFLTGGY
+498 AMLKVKFMTGGY
-510 IGMIEEYFVSKLKP
+510 VGMVEEYFVSKLKP

-539 VRDMLVLVRRSN
+539 VRDMLVLVKRSQ
-551 HKKTITPSWM
+551 HKKTITPSWL

-576 KKYSQVLNGNH
+576 QKYSQVLVGEH
-587 EEEEL
+587 KEEEL
-592 TVIKPLFGLQES
+592 KVMKPLFELQES
-604 ITHVPL
+604 ITHVPRAD
-610 EHEFLVEL
+610 EFLVEL
-618 IKTKEGYHLFA
+618 IHTKEGYHLFA

-638 EVMAALVAYR
+638 EVMAALIAYR
-648 ISKLMPIT
+648 ISRLIPIT

-690 SEDINAS
+690 SADISAS
-697 INGTEMAKRKFR
+697 INATEMAKRKFR

-727 KNKQIQSSSSLFFDV
+727 KNKQIQSSSALFFDV
-742 FESYDS
+742 FESYDP

-764 LEEPRLLR
+764 LEEPRLLH
-772 ALQRIQ
+772 ALNRIQ

-785 SAERFTPFSFPIKV
+785 WAERFTPFSFPIKV

-813 RIERMKA
+813 RIEKMKA
-820 EVFKNLDEDDSHYK
+820 AVFKNLD
-834 KRN
+834 

>member
-1 MKKTIGYQHVLK
+1 MKKTVGYQKVVK
-13 WLKTNKRKPF
+13 WLKTRKRKPF
-23 PFQEKTWE
+23 PFQEETWA
-31 SYLQGYSGLV
+31 SYLEGYSGLV

-55 APIIAYLNQEHGQS
+55 APIIAYLNEEGNGS
-69 KKKKKL
+69 KRKGKL
-75 GLRMIWITPL
+75 GLRVIWITPL

-92 ARAMEETL
+92 ARAMEEAL
-100 LELNIDWTVGVRNGD
+100 FQLDVDWRVGVRNGD
-115 TSISDRQKQ
+115 TSVSEKQKQ

-142 LAQKNTDHLF
+142 LAQKNNDNIF
-152 DDLACIVADEWHEL
+152 DDLTCIVADEWHEL
-166 LGTKRGVLVELAL
+166 LGTKRGVMVELAL
-179 SRIKGIIRSRTDRT
+179 SRIKGMVSFRENRT

-207 EALEVLQP
+207 EALAVLQP
-215 HQMVPKIIVKAD
+215 DHQVLKIIVKA
-227 AEKKIRIQS
+227 ATEKKIQIQS

-254 LADKLIPIIKKSKTT
+254 LADKLVPVIKKSKTT

-304 DFELR
+304 DYELR
-309 NWIEDALHTGIL
+309 NWIEEALHTGVL

-393 QQIERR
+393 QQIESR

-404 PFDVLIQYLVT
+404 PFDVLLQYLVT
-415 LAVGD
+415 LAVGN
-420 GFDDKIVFDE
+420 GFDNKIIFEE
-430 VKNTFA
+430 VKNTYA
-436 FSELLAEEFAWC
+436 FSELLAEEFDWC
-448 MQFITQGGN
+448 MQFITQGGS
-457 SLQAYPEFHKVVLD
+457 SLQAYPEFHKVVF
-471 DEDGLWKVTSRQ
+471 DETDGLWKVTNRQ

-498 AMLKVKFLTGGY
+498 AMLKVKFMTGGY
-510 IGMIEEYFVSKLKP
+510 VGMVEEYFVSKLKP

-539 VRDMLVLVRRSN
+539 VRDMLVLVKRSQ
-551 HKKTITPSWM
+551 HKKTITPSWL

-576 KKYSQVLNGNH
+576 QKYSQVLVGEH

-592 TVIKPLFGLQES
+592 KVMKPLFELQES
-604 ITHVPL
+604 ITHVPRAD
-610 EHEFLVEL
+610 EFLVEL
-618 IKTKEGYHLFA
+618 IHTKEGYHLFA

-638 EVMAALVAYR
+638 EVMAALIAYR
-648 ISKLMPIT
+648 ISRLIPIT

-690 SEDINAS
+690 SADISAS
-697 INGTEMAKRKFR
+697 INATEMAKRKFR

-727 KNKQIQSSSSLFFDV
+727 KNKQIQSSSALFFDV
-742 FESYDS
+742 FESYDP

-764 LEEPRLLR
+764 LEEPRLLH
-772 ALQRIQ
+772 ALNRIQ

-785 SAERFTPFSFPIKV
+785 WAKRFTPFSFPIKV

-813 RIERMKA
+813 RIEKMKA
-820 EVFKNLDEDDSHYK
+820 AVFKNLD
-834 KRN
+834 

>member
-1 MKKTIGYQHVLK
+1 MKKTVGYQKVVK
-13 WLKTNKRKPF
+13 WLKSRKRKPF
-23 PFQEKTWE
+23 PFQEETWA
-31 SYLQGYSGLV
+31 SYLEGYSGLV

-55 APIIAYLNQEHGQS
+55 APIIAYLNEEGNGS
-69 KKKKKL
+69 KRKGKL
-75 GLRMIWITPL
+75 GLRVIWITPL

-92 ARAMEETL
+92 ARAMEEAL
-100 LELNIDWTVGVRNGD
+100 FQLDVDWRVGVRNGD
-115 TSISDRQKQ
+115 TSVSEKQKQ

-142 LAQKNTDHLF
+142 LAQKNNDNIF
-152 DDLACIVADEWHEL
+152 DDLTCIVADEWHEL
-166 LGTKRGVLVELAL
+166 LGTKRGVMVELAL
-179 SRIKGIIRSRTDRT
+179 SRIKGMVSFRENRT

-207 EALEVLQP
+207 EALAVLQP
-215 HQMVPKIIVKAD
+215 DHQVLKIIVKA
-227 AEKKIRIQS
+227 ATEKKIQIQS

-254 LADKLIPIIKKSKTT
+254 LADKLVPVIKKSKTT

-304 DFELR
+304 DYELR
-309 NWIEDALHTGIL
+309 NWIEEALHTGVL

-393 QQIERR
+393 QQIESR

-404 PFDVLIQYLVT
+404 PFDVLLQYLVT
-415 LAVGD
+415 LAVGN
-420 GFDDKIVFDE
+420 GFDNKIIFEE
-430 VKNTFA
+430 VKNTYA
-436 FSELLAEEFAWC
+436 FSELLAEEFDWC
-448 MQFITQGGN
+448 MQFITQGGS
-457 SLQAYPEFHKVVLD
+457 SLQAYPEFHKVVF
-471 DEDGLWKVTSRQ
+471 DETDGLWKVTNRQ

-498 AMLKVKFLTGGY
+498 AMLKVKFMTGGY
-510 IGMIEEYFVSKLKP
+510 VGMVEEYFVSKLKP

-539 VRDMLVLVRRSN
+539 VRDMLVLVKRSQ
-551 HKKTITPSWM
+551 HKKTITPSWL

-576 KKYSQVLNGNH
+576 QKYSQVLVGEH

-592 TVIKPLFGLQES
+592 KVMKPLFELQES
-604 ITHVPL
+604 ITHVPRAD
-610 EHEFLVEL
+610 EFLVEL
-618 IKTKEGYHLFA
+618 IHTKEGYHLFA

-638 EVMAALVAYR
+638 EVMAALIAYR
-648 ISKLMPIT
+648 ISRLIPIT

-690 SEDINAS
+690 SADISAS
-697 INGTEMAKRKFR
+697 INATEMAKRKFR

-727 KNKQIQSSSSLFFDV
+727 KNKQIQSSSALFFDV
-742 FESYDS
+742 FESYDP

-764 LEEPRLLR
+764 LEEPRLLH
-772 ALQRIQ
+772 ALNRIQ

-785 SAERFTPFSFPIKV
+785 WAERFTPFSFPIKV

-813 RIERMKA
+813 RIEKMKA
-820 EVFKNLDEDDSHYK
+820 AVFKNLD
-834 KRN
+834 

>member
-1 MKKTIGYQHVLK
+1 MKKTVGYQKVVK
-13 WLKTNKRKPF
+13 WLKTRKRKPF
-23 PFQEKTWE
+23 HFQEETWA
-31 SYLQGYSGLV
+31 SYLEGYSGLV

-55 APIIAYLNQEHGQS
+55 APIIAYLNEEGNGS
-69 KKKKKL
+69 KRKGKL
-75 GLRMIWITPL
+75 GLRVIWITPL

-92 ARAMEETL
+92 ARAMEEAL
-100 LELNIDWTVGVRNGD
+100 FQLDVDWRVGVRNGD
-115 TSISDRQKQ
+115 TSVSEKQKQ

-142 LAQKNTDHLF
+142 LAQKNNDNIF
-152 DDLACIVADEWHEL
+152 DDLTCIVADEWHEL
-166 LGTKRGVLVELAL
+166 LGTKRGVMVELAL
-179 SRIKGIIRSRTDRT
+179 SRIKGMVSFRENRT

-207 EALEVLQP
+207 EALAVLQP
-215 HQMVPKIIVKAD
+215 DHQVLKIIVKA
-227 AEKKIRIQS
+227 ATEKKIQIQS

-254 LADKLIPIIKKSKTT
+254 LADKLVPVIKKSKTT

-304 DFELR
+304 DYELR
-309 NWIEDALHTGIL
+309 NWIEEALHTGVL

-393 QQIERR
+393 QQIESR

-404 PFDVLIQYLVT
+404 PFDVLLQYLVT
-415 LAVGD
+415 LAVGN
-420 GFDDKIVFDE
+420 GFDNKIIFEE
-430 VKNTFA
+430 VKNTYA
-436 FSELLAEEFAWC
+436 FSELLAEEFDWC
-448 MQFITQGGN
+448 MQFITQGGS
-457 SLQAYPEFHKVVLD
+457 SLQAYPEFHKVVF
-471 DEDGLWKVTSRQ
+471 DETDGLWKVTNRQ

-498 AMLKVKFLTGGY
+498 AMLKVKFMTGGY
-510 IGMIEEYFVSKLKP
+510 VGMVEEYFVSKLKP

-539 VRDMLVLVRRSN
+539 VRDMLVLVKRSQ
-551 HKKTITPSWM
+551 HKKTITPSWL

-576 KKYSQVLNGNH
+576 QKYSQVLVGEH

-592 TVIKPLFGLQES
+592 KVMKPLFELQES
-604 ITHVPL
+604 ITHVPRAD
-610 EHEFLVEL
+610 EFLVEL
-618 IKTKEGYHLFA
+618 IHTKEGYHLFA

-638 EVMAALVAYR
+638 EVMAALIAYR
-648 ISKLMPIT
+648 ISRLIPIT

-690 SEDINAS
+690 SADISAS
-697 INGTEMAKRKFR
+697 INATEMAKRKFR

-727 KNKQIQSSSSLFFDV
+727 KNKQIQSSSALFFDV
-742 FESYDS
+742 FESYDP

-764 LEEPRLLR
+764 LEEPRLLH
-772 ALQRIQ
+772 ALNRIQ

-785 SAERFTPFSFPIKV
+785 WAERFTPFSFPIKV

-813 RIERMKA
+813 RIEKMKA
-820 EVFKNLDEDDSHYK
+820 AVFKNLD
-834 KRN
+834 

>member
-1 MKKTIGYQHVLK
+1 MKKTVGYQKVVK
-13 WLKTNKRKPF
+13 WLKTRKRKPF
-23 PFQEKTWE
+23 PFQEETWA
-31 SYLQGYSGLV
+31 SYLEGYSGLV

-55 APIIAYLNQEHGQS
+55 APIIAYLNEEGNGS
-69 KKKKKL
+69 KRKGKL
-75 GLRMIWITPL
+75 GLRVIWITPL

-92 ARAMEETL
+92 ARAMEEAL
-100 LELNIDWTVGVRNGD
+100 FQLDVDWRVGVRNGD
-115 TSISDRQKQ
+115 ISVSEKQKQ

-142 LAQKNTDHLF
+142 LAQKNNDNIF
-152 DDLACIVADEWHEL
+152 DDLTCIVADEWHEL
-166 LGTKRGVLVELAL
+166 LGTKRGVMVELAL
-179 SRIKGIIRSRTDRT
+179 SRIKGMVSFRENRT

-207 EALEVLQP
+207 EALAVLQP
-215 HQMVPKIIVKAD
+215 DHQVLKIIVKA
-227 AEKKIRIQS
+227 ATEKKIQIQS

-254 LADKLIPIIKKSKTT
+254 LADKLVPVIKKSKTT

-304 DFELR
+304 DYELR
-309 NWIEDALHTGIL
+309 NWIEEALHTGVL

-393 QQIERR
+393 QQIESR

-404 PFDVLIQYLVT
+404 PFDVLLQYLVT
-415 LAVGD
+415 LAVGN
-420 GFDDKIVFDE
+420 GFDNKIIFEE
-430 VKNTFA
+430 VKNTYA
-436 FSELLAEEFAWC
+436 FSELLAEEFDWC
-448 MQFITQGGN
+448 MQFITQGGS
-457 SLQAYPEFHKVVLD
+457 SLQAYPEFHKVVF
-471 DEDGLWKVTSRQ
+471 DETDGLWKVTNRQ

-498 AMLKVKFLTGGY
+498 AMLKVKFMTGGY
-510 IGMIEEYFVSKLKP
+510 VGMVEEYFVSKLKP

-539 VRDMLVLVRRSN
+539 VRDMLVLVKRSQ
-551 HKKTITPSWM
+551 HKKTITPSWL

-576 KKYSQVLNGNH
+576 QKYSQVLVGEH
-587 EEEEL
+587 KEEEL
-592 TVIKPLFGLQES
+592 KVMKPLFELQES
-604 ITHVPL
+604 ITHVPRAD
-610 EHEFLVEL
+610 EFLVEL
-618 IKTKEGYHLFA
+618 IHTKEGYHLFA

-638 EVMAALVAYR
+638 EVMAALIAYR
-648 ISKLMPIT
+648 ISRLIPIT

-683 VFSPDNL
+683 IFSPDNL
-690 SEDINAS
+690 SADISAS
-697 INGTEMAKRKFR
+697 INATEMAKRKFR

-727 KNKQIQSSSSLFFDV
+727 KNKQFQSSSALFFDV
-742 FESYDS
+742 FESYDP

-764 LEEPRLLR
+764 LEEPRLLH
-772 ALQRIQ
+772 ALNRIQ

-785 SAERFTPFSFPIKV
+785 WAERFTPFSFPIKV

-813 RIERMKA
+813 RIEKMKA
-820 EVFKNLDEDDSHYK
+820 AVFKNLD
-834 KRN
+834 

>member
-1 MKKTIGYQHVLK
+1 MKKTVGYQKVLK
-13 WLKTNKRKPF
+13 WLKVNKKKPF

-31 SYLQGYSGLV
+31 AYLAGYSGLL
-41 NAPTGFGKTYSVFL
+41 NAPTGFGKTYAVFL
-55 APIIAYLNQEHGQS
+55 APIIAYLNEGPIP
-69 KKKKKL
+69 KKAKL
-75 GLRMIWITPL
+75 GLRVIWITPL
-85 RSLAKDL
+85 RSLSKDL
-92 ARAMEETL
+92 ARAMEEAL
-100 LELNIDWTVGVRNGD
+100 FQLDIGWRVGVRNGD
-115 TSISDRQKQ
+115 TSVSEKQKQ

-142 LAQKNTDHLF
+142 LAQKNTEAIF
-152 DDLACIVADEWHEL
+152 DNLSCIVADEWHEL
-166 LGTKRGVLVELAL
+166 LGSKRGVLVELAL
-179 SRIKGIIRSRTDRT
+179 SRIKGI
-193 LRIWGI
+193 LRFRENRVLQIWGI

-207 EALEVLQP
+207 EALAVLQP
-215 HQMVPKIIVKAD
+215 DAAVLKTIVKAD
-227 AEKKIRIQS
+227 FEKKIQIQS
-236 IIPDTIEMLPW
+236 IIPETIEMLPW

-254 LADKLIPIIKKSKTT
+254 LADKLIPVIKKSRTT

-291 DFAGQMAIHHGSI
+291 DFAGQIAIHHGSI
-304 DFELR
+304 DHELR

-393 QQIERR
+393 GQIESR
-399 EPFIL
+399 EPFVL
-404 PFDVLIQYLVT
+404 TFDVLIQYLVS
-415 LAVGD
+415 LAVGS
-420 GFDDKIVFDE
+420 GFDDKIIFDE

-436 FSELLAEEFAWC
+436 FADLLEEEFQWS
-448 MQFITQGGN
+448 MHFITQGGS
-457 SLQAYPEFHKVVLD
+457 SLHAYPEFHKVVLD
-471 DEDGLWKVTSRQ
+471 EADGLWKVTSRQ

-498 AMLKVKFLTGGY
+498 AMLKVKFMKGGY
-510 IGMIEEYFVSKLKP
+510 IGMIEEYFVSKLKA

-539 VRDMLVLVRRSN
+539 VRDMLVLVRKSN
-551 HKKTITPSWM
+551 HKKAITPSWQ

-576 KKYSQVLNGNH
+576 TKYSQVLEGNE

-592 TVIKPLFGLQES
+592 KVIKPLFQLQEA

-610 EHEFLVEL
+610 VDEFLVEL
-618 IKTKEGYHLFA
+618 IKTREGYHLFA

-670 DQEIPMDDAIVYD
+670 DQQIPMDDAIVYE
-683 VFSPDNL
+683 VFSPENL

-697 INGTEMAKRKFR
+697 INATEMAKRKFR

-721 YPGKYL
+721 YPGKYI

-742 FESYDS
+742 FESYDPR
-748 KNLLLRQA
+748 NLLLRQA

-764 LEEPRLLR
+764 LEEPRLMM

-778 QSTIVLK
+778 K
-785 SAERFTPFSFPIKV
+785 SAIILKTATRFTPFSFPIKV

-820 EVFKNLDEDDSHYK
+820 EVFKDLDKDGEP
-834 KRN
+834 N

>member
-1 MKKTIGYQHVLK
+1 MKKTVGYQKVVK
-13 WLKTNKRKPF
+13 WLKTRKRKPF
-23 PFQEKTWE
+23 PFQEETWA
-31 SYLQGYSGLV
+31 SYLEGYSGLV

-55 APIIAYLNQEHGQS
+55 APIIAYLNEEGNGS
-69 KKKKKL
+69 KRKGKL
-75 GLRMIWITPL
+75 GLRVIWITPL

-92 ARAMEETL
+92 ARAMEEAL
-100 LELNIDWTVGVRNGD
+100 FQLDVDWRVGVRNGD
-115 TSISDRQKQ
+115 TSVSEKQKQ

-142 LAQKNTDHLF
+142 LAQKNNDNIF
-152 DDLACIVADEWHEL
+152 DDLTCIVADEWHEL
-166 LGTKRGVLVELAL
+166 LGTKRGVMVELAL
-179 SRIKGIIRSRTDRT
+179 SRIKGMVSFRENRT

-207 EALEVLQP
+207 EALAVLQP
-215 HQMVPKIIVKAD
+215 DHQVLKIIVKA
-227 AEKKIRIQS
+227 ATEKKIQIQS

-254 LADKLIPIIKKSKTT
+254 LADKLVPVIKKSKTT

-304 DFELR
+304 DYELR
-309 NWIEDALHTGIL
+309 NWIEEALHTGVL

-393 QQIERR
+393 QQIESR

-404 PFDVLIQYLVT
+404 PFDVLLQYLVT
-415 LAVGD
+415 LAVGN
-420 GFDDKIVFDE
+420 GFDNKIIFEE
-430 VKNTFA
+430 VKNTYA
-436 FSELLAEEFAWC
+436 FSELLAEEFDWC
-448 MQFITQGGN
+448 MQFITQGGS
-457 SLQAYPEFHKVVLD
+457 SLQAYPEFHKVVF
-471 DEDGLWKVTSRQ
+471 DETDGLWKVTNRQ

-498 AMLKVKFLTGGY
+498 AMLKVKFMTGGY
-510 IGMIEEYFVSKLKP
+510 VGMVEEYFVSKLKP

-539 VRDMLVLVRRSN
+539 VRDMLVLVKRSQ
-551 HKKTITPSWM
+551 HKKTITPSWL
-561 GGRLPLSSNLGAILR
+561 GGRLLLSSNLGAILR
-576 KKYSQVLNGNH
+576 QKYSQVLIGEH

-592 TVIKPLFGLQES
+592 KVMKPLFELQES
-604 ITHVPL
+604 ITHVPRAD
-610 EHEFLVEL
+610 EFLVEL
-618 IKTKEGYHLFA
+618 IHTKEGYHLFA

-638 EVMAALVAYR
+638 EVMAALIAYR
-648 ISKLMPIT
+648 ISRLIPIT

-690 SEDINAS
+690 SADISAS
-697 INGTEMAKRKFR
+697 INATEMAKRKFR

-727 KNKQIQSSSSLFFDV
+727 KNKQIQSSSALFFDV
-742 FESYDS
+742 FESYDP

-764 LEEPRLLR
+764 LEEPRLLH
-772 ALQRIQ
+772 ALNRIQ

-785 SAERFTPFSFPIKV
+785 WAERFTPFSFPIKV

-813 RIERMKA
+813 RIEKMKA
-820 EVFKNLDEDDSHYK
+820 AVFKNLD
-834 KRN
+834 

>member
-1 MKKTIGYQHVLK
+1 MKKTVGYQKVVK
-13 WLKTNKRKPF
+13 WLKTRKRKPF
-23 PFQEKTWE
+23 PFQEETWA
-31 SYLQGYSGLV
+31 SYLEGYSGLV

-55 APIIAYLNQEHGQS
+55 APIIAYLNEEGNGS
-69 KKKKKL
+69 KRKGKL
-75 GLRMIWITPL
+75 GLRVIWITPL

-92 ARAMEETL
+92 ARAMEEAL
-100 LELNIDWTVGVRNGD
+100 FQLDVDWRVGVRNGD
-115 TSISDRQKQ
+115 TSVSEKQKQ

-142 LAQKNTDHLF
+142 LAQKNNDNIF
-152 DDLACIVADEWHEL
+152 DDLTCIVADEWHEL
-166 LGTKRGVLVELAL
+166 LGTKRGVMVELAL
-179 SRIKGIIRSRTDRT
+179 SRIKGMVSFRENRT

-207 EALEVLQP
+207 EALAVLQP
-215 HQMVPKIIVKAD
+215 DHQVLKIIVKA
-227 AEKKIRIQS
+227 ATEKKIQIQS

-254 LADKLIPIIKKSKTT
+254 LADKLVPVIKKSKTT

-291 DFAGQMAIHHGSI
+291 DFAGQIAIHHGSI
-304 DFELR
+304 DYELR
-309 NWIEDALHTGIL
+309 NWIEEALHTGVL

-393 QQIERR
+393 QQIESR

-404 PFDVLIQYLVT
+404 PFDVLLQYLVT
-415 LAVGD
+415 LAVGN
-420 GFDDKIVFDE
+420 GFDNKIIFEE
-430 VKNTFA
+430 VKNTYA
-436 FSELLAEEFAWC
+436 FSELLAEEFDWC
-448 MQFITQGGN
+448 MQFITQGGS
-457 SLQAYPEFHKVVLD
+457 SLQAYPEFHKVVF
-471 DEDGLWKVTSRQ
+471 DETDGLWKVTNRQ

-498 AMLKVKFLTGGY
+498 AMLKVKFMTGGY
-510 IGMIEEYFVSKLKP
+510 VGMVEEYFVSKLKP

-539 VRDMLVLVRRSN
+539 VRDMLVLVKRSQ
-551 HKKTITPSWM
+551 HKKTITPSWL

-576 KKYSQVLNGNH
+576 QKYSQVLVGEH

-592 TVIKPLFGLQES
+592 KVMKPLFELQES
-604 ITHVPL
+604 ITHVPRAD
-610 EHEFLVEL
+610 EFLVEL
-618 IKTKEGYHLFA
+618 IHTKEGYHLFA

-638 EVMAALVAYR
+638 EVMAALIAYR
-648 ISKLMPIT
+648 ISRLIPIT

-690 SEDINAS
+690 SADISAS
-697 INGTEMAKRKFR
+697 INATEMAKRKFR

-727 KNKQIQSSSSLFFDV
+727 KNKQIQSSSALFFDV
-742 FESYDS
+742 FESYDP

-764 LEEPRLLR
+764 LEEPRLLH
-772 ALQRIQ
+772 ALNRMQ

-785 SAERFTPFSFPIKV
+785 WAERFTPFSFPIKV

-813 RIERMKA
+813 RIEKMKA
-820 EVFKNLDEDDSHYK
+820 AVFKNLD
-834 KRN
+834 

>member
-1 MKKTIGYQHVLK
+1 MKKKVGYQKVVK
-13 WLKTNKRKPF
+13 WLKSRKRKPF
-23 PFQEKTWE
+23 PFQEETWA
-31 SYLQGYSGLV
+31 SYLEGYSGLV

-55 APIIAYLNQEHGQS
+55 APIIAYLNEEGNGS
-69 KKKKKL
+69 KRKGKL
-75 GLRMIWITPL
+75 GLRVIWITPL

-92 ARAMEETL
+92 ARAMEEAL
-100 LELNIDWTVGVRNGD
+100 FQLDVDWRVGVRNGD
-115 TSISDRQKQ
+115 TSVSEKQKQ

-142 LAQKNTDHLF
+142 LAQKNNDNIF
-152 DDLACIVADEWHEL
+152 DDLTCIVADEWHEL
-166 LGTKRGVLVELAL
+166 LGTKRGVMVELAL
-179 SRIKGIIRSRTDRT
+179 SRIKGMVSFRENRT

-207 EALEVLQP
+207 EALAVLQP
-215 HQMVPKIIVKAD
+215 DHQVLKIIVKA
-227 AEKKIRIQS
+227 ATEKKIQIQS

-254 LADKLIPIIKKSKTT
+254 LADKLVPVIKKSKTT

-304 DFELR
+304 DYELR
-309 NWIEDALHTGIL
+309 NWIEEALHTGVL

-393 QQIERR
+393 QQIESR

-404 PFDVLIQYLVT
+404 PFDVLLQYLVT
-415 LAVGD
+415 LAVGN
-420 GFDDKIVFDE
+420 GFDNKIIFEE
-430 VKNTFA
+430 VKNTYA
-436 FSELLAEEFAWC
+436 FSELLAEEFDWC
-448 MQFITQGGN
+448 MQFITQGGS
-457 SLQAYPEFHKVVLD
+457 SLQAYPEFHKVVF
-471 DEDGLWKVTSRQ
+471 DETDGLWKVTNRQ

-498 AMLKVKFLTGGY
+498 AMLKVKFMTGGY
-510 IGMIEEYFVSKLKP
+510 VGMVEEYFVSKLKP

-539 VRDMLVLVRRSN
+539 VRDMLVLVKRSQ
-551 HKKTITPSWM
+551 HKKTITPSWL

-576 KKYSQVLNGNH
+576 QKYSQVLVGEH

-592 TVIKPLFGLQES
+592 KVMKPLFELQES
-604 ITHVPL
+604 ITHVPRAD
-610 EHEFLVEL
+610 EFLVEL
-618 IKTKEGYHLFA
+618 IHTKEGYHLFA

-638 EVMAALVAYR
+638 EVMAALIAYR
-648 ISKLMPIT
+648 ISRLIPIT

-690 SEDINAS
+690 SADISAS
-697 INGTEMAKRKFR
+697 INATEMAKRKFR

-727 KNKQIQSSSSLFFDV
+727 KNKQIQSSSALFFDV
-742 FESYDS
+742 FESYDP

-764 LEEPRLLR
+764 LEEPRLLH
-772 ALQRIQ
+772 ALNRIQ

-785 SAERFTPFSFPIKV
+785 WAERFTPFSFPIKV

-813 RIERMKA
+813 RIEKMKA
-820 EVFKNLDEDDSHYK
+820 AVFKNLD
-834 KRN
+834 

>member
-1 MKKTIGYQHVLK
+1 MKKTVGYQKVVK
-13 WLKTNKRKPF
+13 WLKTRKRKPF
-23 PFQEKTWE
+23 PFQEETWA
-31 SYLQGYSGLV
+31 SYLEGYSGLV

-55 APIIAYLNQEHGQS
+55 APIIAYLNEEGNGS
-69 KKKKKL
+69 KRKGKL
-75 GLRMIWITPL
+75 GLRVIWITPL

-92 ARAMEETL
+92 ARAMEEAL
-100 LELNIDWTVGVRNGD
+100 FQLDVDWRVGVRNGD
-115 TSISDRQKQ
+115 TSVSEKQKQ

-142 LAQKNTDHLF
+142 LAQKNNDNIF
-152 DDLACIVADEWHEL
+152 DDLTCIVADEWHEL
-166 LGTKRGVLVELAL
+166 LGTKRGVMVELAL
-179 SRIKGIIRSRTDRT
+179 SRIKGMVSFRENRT

-207 EALEVLQP
+207 EALAVLQP
-215 HQMVPKIIVKAD
+215 DHQVLKIIVKA
-227 AEKKIRIQS
+227 ATEKKIQIQS

-254 LADKLIPIIKKSKTT
+254 LADKLVPVIKKSKTT

-304 DFELR
+304 DYELR
-309 NWIEDALHTGIL
+309 NWIEEALHTGVL

-393 QQIERR
+393 QQIESR

-404 PFDVLIQYLVT
+404 PFDVLLQYLVT
-415 LAVGD
+415 LAVGN
-420 GFDDKIVFDE
+420 GFDNKIIFEE
-430 VKNTFA
+430 VKNTYA
-436 FSELLAEEFAWC
+436 FSELLAEEFDWC
-448 MQFITQGGN
+448 MQFITQGGS
-457 SLQAYPEFHKVVLD
+457 SLQAYPEFHKVLF
-471 DEDGLWKVTSRQ
+471 DETDGLWKVTNRQ

-498 AMLKVKFLTGGY
+498 AMLKVKFMTGGY
-510 IGMIEEYFVSKLKP
+510 VGMVEEYFVSKLKP

-539 VRDMLVLVRRSN
+539 VRDMLVLVKRSQ
-551 HKKTITPSWM
+551 HKKTITPSWL

-576 KKYSQVLNGNH
+576 QKYSQVLIGEH

-592 TVIKPLFGLQES
+592 KVMKPLFELQES
-604 ITHVPL
+604 ITHVPRAD
-610 EHEFLVEL
+610 EFLVEL
-618 IKTKEGYHLFA
+618 IHTKEGYHLFA

-638 EVMAALVAYR
+638 EVMAALIAYR
-648 ISKLMPIT
+648 ISRLIPIT

-690 SEDINAS
+690 SADISAS
-697 INGTEMAKRKFR
+697 INATEMAKRKFR

-727 KNKQIQSSSSLFFDV
+727 KNKQIQSSSALFFDV
-742 FESYDS
+742 FESYDP

-764 LEEPRLLR
+764 LEEPRLLH
-772 ALQRIQ
+772 ALNRIQ

-785 SAERFTPFSFPIKV
+785 WAERFTPFSFPIKV

-813 RIERMKA
+813 RIEKMKA
-820 EVFKNLDEDDSHYK
+820 AVFKNLD
-834 KRN
+834 

>member
-1 MKKTIGYQHVLK
+1 MKKTVGYQKVLK
-13 WLKTNKRKPF
+13 WLKVNKKKPF

-31 SYLQGYSGLV
+31 AYLAGYSGLL
-41 NAPTGFGKTYSVFL
+41 NAPTGFGKTYAVFL
-55 APIIAYLNQEHGQS
+55 APIIAYLNEGPIP
-69 KKKKKL
+69 KKAKL
-75 GLRMIWITPL
+75 GLRVIWITPL
-85 RSLAKDL
+85 RSLSKDL
-92 ARAMEETL
+92 ARAMEEAL
-100 LELNIDWTVGVRNGD
+100 FQLDIGWRVGVRNGD
-115 TSISDRQKQ
+115 TSVSEKQKQ

-142 LAQKNTDHLF
+142 LAQKNTEAIF
-152 DDLACIVADEWHEL
+152 DNLSCIVADEWHEL
-166 LGTKRGVLVELAL
+166 LGSKRGVLVELAL
-179 SRIKGIIRSRTDRT
+179 SRIKGI
-193 LRIWGI
+193 LRFRENRVLQIWGI

-207 EALEVLQP
+207 EALAVLQP
-215 HQMVPKIIVKAD
+215 DAVVLKTIVKAD
-227 AEKKIRIQS
+227 FEKKIQIQS
-236 IIPDTIEMLPW
+236 IIPETIEMLPW

-254 LADKLIPIIKKSKTT
+254 LADKLIPVIKKSRTT

-291 DFAGQMAIHHGSI
+291 DFAGQIAIHHGSI
-304 DFELR
+304 DHELR

-393 QQIERR
+393 GQIESR
-399 EPFIL
+399 EPFVL
-404 PFDVLIQYLVT
+404 TFDVLIQYLVS
-415 LAVGD
+415 LAVGS
-420 GFDDKIVFDE
+420 GFDDKIIFDE

-436 FSELLAEEFAWC
+436 FADLLEEEFQWC
-448 MQFITQGGN
+448 MHFITQGGT
-457 SLQAYPEFHKVVLD
+457 SLHAYPEFHKVVLD
-471 DEDGLWKVTSRQ
+471 EADGLWKVTSRQ

-498 AMLKVKFLTGGY
+498 AMLKVKFMKGGY
-510 IGMIEEYFVSKLKP
+510 IGMIEEYFVSKLKA

-539 VRDMLVLVRRSN
+539 VRDMLVLVRKSN
-551 HKKTITPSWM
+551 HKKAITPSWQ

-576 KKYSQVLNGNH
+576 TKYSQVLEGNE

-592 TVIKPLFGLQES
+592 KVIKPLFQLQEV

-610 EHEFLVEL
+610 VDEFLVEL
-618 IKTKEGYHLFA
+618 IKTREGYHLFA

-670 DQEIPMDDAIVYD
+670 DQQIPMDDAIGYE
-683 VFSPDNL
+683 VFSPENL

-697 INGTEMAKRKFR
+697 INATEMAKRKFR

-721 YPGKYL
+721 YPGKYI

-742 FESYDS
+742 FESYDPR
-748 KNLLLRQA
+748 NLLLRQA

-764 LEEPRLLR
+764 LEET
-772 ALQRIQ
+772 AIDDG
-778 QSTIVLK
+778 
-785 SAERFTPFSFPIKV
+785 FTKNT
-799 DSMRESMSSEELEA
+799 EKCHY
-813 RIERMKA
+813 IE
-820 EVFKNLDEDDSHYK
+820 DCH
-834 KRN
+834 

>member
-1 MKKTIGYQHVLK
+1 MKKTVGYQKVLK
-13 WLKTNKRKPF
+13 WLKVNKKKPF

-31 SYLQGYSGLV
+31 AYLAGYSGLL
-41 NAPTGFGKTYSVFL
+41 NAPTGFGKTYAVFL
-55 APIIAYLNQEHGQS
+55 APIIAYLNEGPIP
-69 KKKKKL
+69 KKAKL
-75 GLRMIWITPL
+75 GLRVIWITPL
-85 RSLAKDL
+85 RSLSKDL
-92 ARAMEETL
+92 ARAMEEAL
-100 LELNIDWTVGVRNGD
+100 FQLDIGWRVGVRNGD
-115 TSISDRQKQ
+115 TSVSEKQKQ

-142 LAQKNTDHLF
+142 LAQKNTEAIF
-152 DDLACIVADEWHEL
+152 DNLSCIVADEWHEL
-166 LGTKRGVLVELAL
+166 LGSKRGVLVELAL
-179 SRIKGIIRSRTDRT
+179 SRIKGI
-193 LRIWGI
+193 LRFRENRVLQIWGI

-207 EALEVLQP
+207 EALAVLQP
-215 HQMVPKIIVKAD
+215 DAVVLKTIVKAD
-227 AEKKIRIQS
+227 FEKKIQIQS
-236 IIPDTIEMLPW
+236 IIPETIEMLPW

-254 LADKLIPIIKKSKTT
+254 LADKLIPVIKKSRTT

-291 DFAGQMAIHHGSI
+291 DFAGQIAIHHGSI
-304 DFELR
+304 DHELR

-393 QQIERR
+393 GQIESR
-399 EPFIL
+399 EPFVL
-404 PFDVLIQYLVT
+404 TFDVLIQYLVS
-415 LAVGD
+415 LAVGS
-420 GFDDKIVFDE
+420 GFDDKIIFDE

-436 FSELLAEEFAWC
+436 FADLLEEEFQWC
-448 MQFITQGGN
+448 MHFITQGGS
-457 SLQAYPEFHKVVLD
+457 SLHAYPEFHKVVLD
-471 DEDGLWKVTSRQ
+471 EADGLWKVTSRQ

-498 AMLKVKFLTGGY
+498 AMLKVKFMKGGY
-510 IGMIEEYFVSKLKP
+510 IGMIEEYFVSKLKA

-539 VRDMLVLVRRSN
+539 VRDMLVLVRKSN
-551 HKKTITPSWM
+551 HKKAITPSWQ

-576 KKYSQVLNGNH
+576 TKYSQVLEGNE

-592 TVIKPLFGLQES
+592 KVIKPLFQLQEA

-610 EHEFLVEL
+610 VDEFLVEF
-618 IKTKEGYHLFA
+618 IKTREGYHLFA

-670 DQEIPMDDAIVYD
+670 DQQIPMDDAIVYE
-683 VFSPDNL
+683 VFSPENL

-697 INGTEMAKRKFR
+697 INATEMAKRKFR

-721 YPGKYL
+721 YPGKYI

-748 KNLLLRQA
+748 RNLLLRQA

-764 LEEPRLLR
+764 LEEPRLMM

-778 QSTIVLK
+778 K
-785 SAERFTPFSFPIKV
+785 SAIILKTATRFTPFSFPIKV
-799 DSMRESMSSEELEA
+799 DSMRESMSSEELEV

-820 EVFKNLDEDDSHYK
+820 EVFKDLDKDGEP
-834 KRN
+834 N